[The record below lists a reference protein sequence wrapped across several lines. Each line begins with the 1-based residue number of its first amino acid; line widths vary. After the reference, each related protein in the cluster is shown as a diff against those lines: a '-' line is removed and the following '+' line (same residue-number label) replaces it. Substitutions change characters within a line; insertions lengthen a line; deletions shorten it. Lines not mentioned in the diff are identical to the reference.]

1 MEKKKNPAL
10 IAIIVILV
18 LLIIAGGVF
27 AYLYFCTDILKTDR
41 QAFAKYVMQI
51 GDKESDSSTTLQTYE
66 NKKLTMPYTNN
77 GSFTAIT
84 NAQSNSLSGT
94 DAQIMS
100 QMLSY
105 GNNTNITFSGRVDN
119 QNKKNEQD
127 ISINYGNSVNLPFK
141 FKQDGDIYGVQ
152 ADFVSPNYISIEN
165 NNLKDLFTKL
175 GATDVSEIPNKL
187 EIQEIQSL
195 KFTEEELEYI
205 KENYVLPI
213 FEGFSEEK
221 FSKVENSDGSISY
234 VLTATASEIQDVEI
248 SLLEKLKADT
258 TMLNR
263 INEIIAEVS
272 GDNSNAITPEDIQS
286 IIDNGEDLMTSEV
299 EDMELEISITQKD
312 GKTNKLEISTN
323 GLIIEM
329 LFNQTDSDISTT
341 VSIKLMNVLNI
352 SAEIKYANVNTDA
365 VTESMIVNMNVTGVM
380 DTKYSYTNTVNF
392 DSSINIEGFGSNNVV
407 LNNYQGVQIEN
418 FITQVAMAIAQKN
431 SEQMQQIQFPEELGN
446 PMVMW
451 IAGPGLAMSIYNQAN
466 INDSLESQVPN
477 SEEIGNGGDMSSM
490 LSDSENF
497 IN

>member
-10 IAIIVILV
+10 IAIIIIII
-18 LLIIAGGVF
+18 LLILAGGVL

-41 QAFAKYVMQI
+41 QLFAKYVMQI
-51 GDKESDSSTTLQTYE
+51 GDSKSNSSSAIQTYE

-141 FKQDGDIYGVQ
+141 FKQDGDIYGIQ

-365 VTESMIVNMNVTGVM
+365 VTESITVNMNVTGVM

-407 LNNYQGVQIEN
+407 LNNYQGTEIEN
-418 FITQVAMAIAQKN
+418 FIMQVAMTVVQKN
-431 SEQMQQIQFPEELGN
+431 SEQMQQIEFPEELGN

>member
-10 IAIIVILV
+10 IAIIIIII
-18 LLIIAGGVF
+18 LLILAGGVL

-41 QAFAKYVMQI
+41 QLFAKYVMQI
-51 GDKESDSSTTLQTYE
+51 GDSKSNSSSAIQTYE

-141 FKQDGDIYGVQ
+141 FKQDGDIYGIQ

-365 VTESMIVNMNVTGVM
+365 VTESITVNMNVTGVM

-392 DSSINIEGFGSNNVV
+392 DSSINIEGFDSNNVV
-407 LNNYQGVQIEN
+407 LNNYGGTEIEN
-418 FITQVAMAIAQKN
+418 FIMQVAMVVVQKN
-431 SEQMQQIQFPEELGN
+431 SEQMQQIEFPEELGN

-451 IAGPGLAMSIYNQAN
+451 IAGPGLAMSIY
-466 INDSLESQVPN
+466 
-477 SEEIGNGGDMSSM
+477 SSAQE
-490 LSDSENF
+490 L
-497 IN
+497 

>member
-10 IAIIVILV
+10 IAIIIIII
-18 LLIIAGGVF
+18 LLILAGGVL

-41 QAFAKYVMQI
+41 QLFAKYVMQI
-51 GDKESDSSTTLQTYE
+51 GDSKSNSSSAIQTYE

-141 FKQDGDIYGVQ
+141 FKQDGDIYGIQ

-329 LFNQTDSDISTT
+329 LFNQTNSDISTT

-365 VTESMIVNMNVTGVM
+365 VTESITVNMNVTGVM

-407 LNNYQGVQIEN
+407 LNNYQGTEIEN
-418 FITQVAMAIAQKN
+418 FISQVAMTVVQKN
-431 SEQMQQIQFPEELGN
+431 SEQMQQIEFPEELGN

-451 IAGPGLAMSIYNQAN
+451 IAGPGLAMSIY
-466 INDSLESQVPN
+466 
-477 SEEIGNGGDMSSM
+477 SSAQE
-490 LSDSENF
+490 L
-497 IN
+497 

>member
-10 IAIIVILV
+10 IAIIIIII
-18 LLIIAGGVF
+18 LLILAGGVL

-41 QAFAKYVMQI
+41 QLFAKYVMQI
-51 GDKESDSSTTLQTYE
+51 GDSKSNSSSAIQTYE

-141 FKQDGDIYGVQ
+141 FKQDGDIYGIQ

-329 LFNQTDSDISTT
+329 LFNQTNSDISTT

-365 VTESMIVNMNVTGVM
+365 VTESITVNMNVTGVM

>member
-10 IAIIVILV
+10 IAIIIIII
-18 LLIIAGGVF
+18 LLILAGGVL

-41 QAFAKYVMQI
+41 QLFAKYVMQI
-51 GDKESDSSTTLQTYE
+51 GDSKSNSSSAIQTYE

-94 DAQIMS
+94 DAQITS

-141 FKQDGDIYGVQ
+141 FKQDGDIYGIQ

-365 VTESMIVNMNVTGVM
+365 VSESITVNMNVTGVM

-407 LNNYQGVQIEN
+407 LNNYQGTEIEN
-418 FITQVAMAIAQKN
+418 FIMQVAMTVVQKN
-431 SEQMQQIQFPEELGN
+431 SEQMQQIEFPEELGN

>member
-18 LLIIAGGVF
+18 LLIIAGGVL

-41 QAFAKYVMQI
+41 QLFAKYVMQI
-51 GDKESDSSTTLQTYE
+51 GDSKSNSSSAIQTYE

-141 FKQDGDIYGVQ
+141 FKQDGDIYGIQ

>member
-10 IAIIVILV
+10 IAIIIIII
-18 LLIIAGGVF
+18 LLILAGGVL

-41 QAFAKYVMQI
+41 QLFAKYVMQI
-51 GDKESDSSTTLQTYE
+51 GDSKSNSSSAIQTYE

-141 FKQDGDIYGVQ
+141 FKQDGDIYGIQ

-365 VTESMIVNMNVTGVM
+365 VTESITVNMNVTGVM

-392 DSSINIEGFGSNNVV
+392 DSSINIEGFDSNNVV
-407 LNNYQGVQIEN
+407 LNNYGGTEIEN
-418 FITQVAMAIAQKN
+418 FIMQVAMVVVQKN
-431 SEQMQQIQFPEELGN
+431 SEQMQQIEFPEELGN

>member
-10 IAIIVILV
+10 IAIIIIII
-18 LLIIAGGVF
+18 LLILAGGVL

-41 QAFAKYVMQI
+41 QLFAKYVMQI
-51 GDKESDSSTTLQTYE
+51 GDSKSNSSSAIQTYE

-141 FKQDGDIYGVQ
+141 FKQDGDIYGIQ

>member
-10 IAIIVILV
+10 IAIIIIII
-18 LLIIAGGVF
+18 LLILAGGVL

-41 QAFAKYVMQI
+41 QLFAKYVMQI
-51 GDKESDSSTTLQTYE
+51 GDSKSNSSSAIQTYE

-141 FKQDGDIYGVQ
+141 FKQDGDIYGIQ

-365 VTESMIVNMNVTGVM
+365 VTESITVNMNVTGVM

-451 IAGPGLAMSIYNQAN
+451 FAGPGLALSTSSN
-466 INDSLESQVPN
+466 SLY
-477 SEEIGNGGDMSSM
+477 
-490 LSDSENF
+490 
-497 IN
+497 

>member
-10 IAIIVILV
+10 IAIIIIII
-18 LLIIAGGVF
+18 LLILAGGVL

-41 QAFAKYVMQI
+41 QLFAKYVMQI
-51 GDKESDSSTTLQTYE
+51 GDSKSNSSSAIQTYE

-141 FKQDGDIYGVQ
+141 FKQDGDIYGIQ

-329 LFNQTDSDISTT
+329 LFNQTDSDVSTT

-365 VTESMIVNMNVTGVM
+365 VTESITVNMNVTGVM

-407 LNNYQGVQIEN
+407 LNNYQGTEIEN
-418 FITQVAMAIAQKN
+418 FISQVAMTVVQKN
-431 SEQMQQIQFPEELGN
+431 SEQMQQIEFPEELGN

>member
-10 IAIIVILV
+10 IAIIIIII
-18 LLIIAGGVF
+18 LLILAGGVL

-41 QAFAKYVMQI
+41 QLFAKYVMQI
-51 GDKESDSSTTLQTYE
+51 GDSKSNSSSAIQTYE

-141 FKQDGDIYGVQ
+141 FKQDGDIYGIQ

-329 LFNQTDSDISTT
+329 LFNQTNSDISTT

-365 VTESMIVNMNVTGVM
+365 VTESITVNMNVTGVM
-380 DTKYSYTNTVNF
+380 DTKYSYNNTVNF
-392 DSSINIEGFGSNNVV
+392 DSSINIEGFDSNNVV
-407 LNNYQGVQIEN
+407 LNNYQGTEIEN
-418 FITQVAMAIAQKN
+418 FISQVAMVVVQKN
-431 SEQMQQIQFPEELGN
+431 SEQMQQIEFPEELGN

-451 IAGPGLAMSIYNQAN
+451 IAGPGLAMSIY
-466 INDSLESQVPN
+466 
-477 SEEIGNGGDMSSM
+477 SSAQ
-490 LSDSENF
+490 E
-497 IN
+497 

>member
-221 FSKVENSDGSISY
+221 FSKIENSDGSISY